1 MGQVVSVFK
10 NGYPGTVSRSVDDVI
25 VSLPN
30 LSGQAI
36 PFGAPVFLRGTG
48 DSVAPFDAATYTDAT
63 RFVGFAV
70 RVPDTTPGTFGSNTA
85 AFEPK
90 DPVDVLVR
98 GTLALP
104 MEGTCNPGVP
114 VYLRISDGKLT
125 ASAGSAGS
133 TILLPDVAVRG
144 RKDVDGMAEVVVK
157 QRHLI

>member
-1 MGQVVSVFK
+1 MGQVVSVFQ
-10 NGYPGTVSRSVDDVI
+10 NGFPGAVSRSVDDVI

-30 LSGQAI
+30 LSGLSI
-36 PFGAPVFLRGTG
+36 PFGAPVFLRAAS

-63 RFVGFAV
+63 RFLGFAV
-70 RVPDTTPGTFGSNTA
+70 RVPDKTPGSFGSGTA

-104 MEGTCNPGVP
+104 MEGTCNPGMP

-125 ASAGSAGS
+125 ANAGSAGS
-133 TILLPDVAVRG
+133 TIQLPDVAVRS
-144 RKDVDGMAEVVVK
+144 RKDGNGVAEVVVK
-157 QRHLI
+157 TRHLI

>member
-10 NGYPGTVSRSVDDVI
+10 NGFPGSVSRSVDDVI

-30 LSGQAI
+30 LSGVSI

-48 DSVAPFDAATYTDAT
+48 DSVAPFDAATYTDAS

-70 RVPDTTPGTFGSNTA
+70 RVPDKTPRAFGSGAA
-85 AFEPK
+85 AFEPL

-114 VYLRISDGKLT
+114 VYLRLSDGKLT

-144 RKDVDGMAEVVVK
+144 RKDVDGMSEVVVK
-157 QRHLI
+157 QRHII